1 MTPNPFTTKTYESIW
16 SKHFSDDSKVHS
28 FDAVEGVKF
37 VKDNRFPFYV
47 NVGKNQTNGMT
58 YHLDTNTKQFK
69 RKTLLIHD
77 VLSYLQE
84 EIDTGKSRVKVKKI
98 PQYKGLYADLSKV
111 KSIDDVMVSCF
122 SSKSRSRFRGR
133 IRQIEANF
141 NISQEVYFGD
151 IDKADYLEKMDILK
165 SFIVSRFEQRNE
177 HNSVVPLWDFYVD
190 LIYPLILE
198 KKVVFNVI
206 NDGDEPIA
214 MSINFVY
221 DNMVAIA
228 IRSFDIAHYKYNI
241 GNLEIYK
248 LIEWC
253 IENNIEILDF
263 SKGKADYKDR
273 WSDTL
278 YAFECHVVYDSKSII
293 SIFTANCI
301 SFFYKT
307 KQYLRDKDINLWYT
321 KVKFKFK
328 KILGK

>member
-1 MTPNPFTTKTYESIW
+1 MTQNPFTTKSYESIW
-16 SKHFSDDSKVHS
+16 TKHFSHESKIKL
-28 FDAVEGVKF
+28 FDAVKGVKF
-37 VKDNRFPFYV
+37 VKDKRFPFYV
-47 NVGKNQTNGMT
+47 NAGMNQTNGMT
-58 YHLDTNTKQFK
+58 YQLDGNTTNFK
-69 RKTLLIHD
+69 NKTLLIHD

-84 EIDTGKSRVKVKKI
+84 EQDIKNSRIKVKKI
-98 PQYKGLYADLSKV
+98 PQYKGLYADLSEV
-111 KSIDDVMVSCF
+111 KSIDEVMVSCF

-133 IRQIEANF
+133 IRQIESKF
-141 NISQEVYFGD
+141 DISQQVYFGH
-151 IDKADYLEKMDILK
+151 IDKADYLKKMDVLK
-165 SFIVSRFEQRNE
+165 GFIVSRFEQRNE

-206 NDGDEPIA
+206 NDGDVPIA

-221 DNMVAIA
+221 DDMVAIA

-253 IENNIEILDF
+253 IDNDINILDF

-273 WSDTL
+273 WSNEL
-278 YAFECHVVYDSKSII
+278 YAFECHVIYDSKSLM
-293 SIFTANCI
+293 SILTANSI
-301 SFFYKT
+301 SSFYAA
-307 KQYLRDKDINLWYT
+307 KQYLRDKNINLWYT

-328 KILGK
+328 KLLGK

>member
-1 MTPNPFTTKTYESIW
+1 MTQNPFTTTSYESIW
-16 SKHFSDDSKVHS
+16 TKHFSDESKLHS
-28 FDAVEGVKF
+28 FDAIKGVKF
-37 VKDNRFPFYV
+37 VRDNRFPFYV
-47 NVGKNQTNGMT
+47 NVGENQTNGMT
-58 YHLDTNTKQFK
+58 YQLDDSAFK
-69 RKTLLIHD
+69 GKTVLIHD

-84 EIDTGKSRVKVKKI
+84 EQDVKNSRIKVKSI
-98 PQYKGLYADLSKV
+98 PQYKGLYANLSQV
-111 KSIDDVMVSCF
+111 KSIDEVMASCF

-133 IRQIEANF
+133 IRQIESNF
-141 NISQEVYFGD
+141 DISQEVYFGA
-151 IDKADYLEKMDILK
+151 IDKADYLKKMDILK
-165 SFIVSRFEQRNE
+165 GFIVSRFEQRNE

-206 NDGDEPIA
+206 NDGDVPIA

-221 DNMVAIA
+221 DDMVAIA

-253 IENNIEILDF
+253 IDNNINILDF

-278 YAFECHVVYDSKSII
+278 YAFECHVIYDSKSITSRI
-293 SIFTANCI
+293 TANSI
-301 SFFYKT
+301 AFFYKT

-328 KILGK
+328 KLLGK

>member
-1 MTPNPFTTKTYESIW
+1 MTNNPFTSHTYESIW
-16 SKHFSDDSKVHS
+16 TKHFSSDSKICS
-28 FDAVEGVKF
+28 FDAIKGLKF
-37 VKDNRFPFYV
+37 VRDNRFPFYV
-47 NVGKNQTNGMT
+47 NAGKNQTNGMT
-58 YHLDTNTKQFK
+58 YQLDGSANDFK
-69 RKTLLIHD
+69 NKTVLIHD

-84 EIDTGKSRVKVKKI
+84 EQDLKNSRIKVKTI
-98 PQYKGLYADLSKV
+98 PQYKGLYANLSEV
-111 KSIDDVMVSCF
+111 KSIDEVLVSCF

-141 NISQEVYFGD
+141 DISQEVYFGE
-151 IDKADYLEKMDILK
+151 IDKDDYLKKMDVLK
-165 SFIVSRFEQRNE
+165 SFIISRFEQRNE
-177 HNSVVPLWDFYVD
+177 HNSVVPLWEFYVD

-206 NDGDEPIA
+206 NDGDTPIA

-221 DNMVAIA
+221 DDMVAIA
-228 IRSFDIAHYKYNI
+228 IRSFDISHYKYNI

-253 IENNIEILDF
+253 IDNGISILDF

-278 YAFECHVVYDSKSII
+278 YAFECHVIYDSKSLI
-293 SIFTANCI
+293 SILTANSI
-301 SFFYKT
+301 SSFYRT
-307 KQYLRDKDINLWYT
+307 KQYLRDKNINLWYT

-328 KILGK
+328 KLLGK